1 MNQKPNNMQ
10 VAPNNDP
17 QRKAPGENPLA
28 KDKIS
33 IQTKDKVEA
42 AKNYIES
49 NLNFWHSFNFP
60 KKNIP

>member
-1 MNQKPNNMQ
+1 MNYKPNNNQ
-10 VAPNNDP
+10 IPQNNDA
-17 QRKAPGENPLA
+17 QRKPPAENPVP

-49 NLNFWHSFNFP
+49 TLNFSSIIQIP

>member
-1 MNQKPNNMQ
+1 MNYKPNNNQ
-10 VAPNNDP
+10 VPQNNET
-17 QRKAPGENPLA
+17 QRKPTAENPIP

-49 NLNFWHSFNFP
+49 T
-60 KKNIP
+60 